1 MTDKELIP
9 EIQDAVRRKYVEVAT
24 SAGGKFN
31 YPTGREGALLQGY
44 DSNVIGGLKDEMVES
59 FCGVGNPFRLGP
71 VNAGDTLLDVGC
83 GAGFDLIIASFLV
96 GQRGK
101 VCGIDI
107 TPEMAEK
114 AKKNLFDAALSDFD
128 VRIGGAESIPYD
140 DRTFDVV
147 ISNGVL
153 NLSPSKEKSFREIFR
168 VLKPAGR
175 LQFADIVRKEAC
187 SPEGG
192 NTLESWSS

>member
-1 MTDKELIP
+1 MADKQLIP
-9 EIQDAVRRKYVEVAT
+9 EIQDAVRRKYVEVST

-31 YPTGREGALLQGY
+31 YPTGREGAILQGY

-71 VNAGDTLLDVGC
+71 VNPGDTLLDVGC

-107 TPEMAEK
+107 TPEMGKK
-114 AKKNLFDAALSDFD
+114 AKKNLFDAAVSDFD
-128 VRIGGAESIPYD
+128 VRIAGAESIPYD
-140 DRTFDVV
+140 DRTFDIV
-147 ISNGVL
+147 ISNGAL
-153 NLSPSKEKSFREIFR
+153 NLSPSKEKSFREILR
-168 VLKPAGR
+168 VLKPHGR

-187 SPEGG
+187 SPAGG
-192 NTLESWSS
+192 NILESWSS

>member
-1 MTDKELIP
+1 MADEQLIP
-9 EIQDAVRRKYVEVAT
+9 EIEDAVRRKYVEVST

-44 DSNVIGGLKDEMVES
+44 DSTIIGGLKEEMVES
-59 FCGVGNPFRLGP
+59 FCGVGNPFKLGP
-71 VNAGDTLLDVGC
+71 VNPGDTLLDVGC

-96 GQRGK
+96 GQQGK

-114 AKKNLFDAALSDFD
+114 AKKNLFNAALADFD
-128 VRIGGAESIPYD
+128 VRVAGAESIPYD
-140 DRTFDVV
+140 DGTFDVV
-147 ISNGVL
+147 ISNGAL
-153 NLSPSKEKSFREIFR
+153 NLSPSKEKSFKEIVR

-187 SPEGG
+187 SPAGG
-192 NTLESWSS
+192 NALESWSS